1 MAKNSGF
8 CFKIG
13 KARIQ
18 VRSPTLK
25 SNSPYNS
32 IKSSHKSDY
41 YDDCGLRLSGDTPR
55 RSSDENSGKGNAK
68 NGNRIMVVVDAT
80 QEAKGALQWT
90 LSHTVQKEDTII
102 LLHIA
107 KPLKKGLNSEGDINP
122 KVYDMLYSL
131 KSVCQSKRSEVQVE
145 VVAVAGKDKGPII
158 VEQAKEQKTSLLV
171 LGHRRRSLAW
181 RFVMRWARRNQ
192 SSHAVVDYCIQNADC
207 MTIAVRRN
215 SKKLG
220 GYLITTKRHKNFWL
234 LA

>member
-1 MAKNSGF
+1 MSKNTGF

-13 KARIQ
+13 KATIR
-18 VRSPTLK
+18 VRSPTLR
-25 SNSPYNS
+25 SSSPYNS
-32 IKSSHKSDY
+32 IKSGYKGDF
-41 YDDCGLRLSGDTPR
+41 YDDCGLRFSGDTPR
-55 RSSDENSGKGNAK
+55 SSDENRGNGEAK
-68 NGNRIMVVVDAT
+68 IGNRIMVVVDAT
-80 QEAKGALQWT
+80 QEAKGALQWA
-90 LSHTVQKEDTII
+90 LSHTVQKEDTVI

-107 KPLKKGLNSEGDINP
+107 KPLSKGMKMESDINP

-158 VEQAKEQKTSLLV
+158 VDQAKEQKASLLV
-171 LGHRRRSLAW
+171 LGHRRRSITW
-181 RFVMRWARRNQ
+181 RFVMRWAGRKR
-192 SSHAVVDYCIQNADC
+192 SSHGVVDYCIQNADC